1 VSVATFRP
9 SRSLLPGITP
19 PTQRGFSS
27 RLIGDVI
34 VDLGFASRAAVDAAV
49 TAARASGKPTGQM
62 LVSEGTLTAE
72 QLSRVVAE
80 RFGMEHVDL
89 LEFPVDESAMRLVPM
104 DVARRYEALP
114 IAFDDSTL
122 MVAMSEPRNVQAA
135 DDIALLT
142 GYAVRPVIAASAH
155 IEHLLNRV
163 DPVADFVEEASLES
177 EPMGPPESEEIV
189 EDASA
194 APVVRLVHSLL
205 QQAIQRGASDVHFTP
220 ADGALRGQ
228 LRIDGVLVNTATVPR
243 RMVPGVVS
251 RIKIMAD
258 LDIGER
264 RAPQDGRMSVTI
276 AGRPVDVRVV
286 TLPLAGGESVVMRIL
301 DRPSGVPELD
311 RLGMPEPERVRLER
325 ACRRTHGA
333 ILVCGPTGAG
343 KSTTLYAALGVTNT
357 GERSIITIEDP
368 VEYRMDGIKQM
379 PVNPKAGVTF
389 STGLRAVLRADPDIV
404 MVGEVRD
411 RETAQIAIEA
421 ALTGHLVL
429 SSLHTT
435 DVPGAITRLI
445 EMGIEPFLVASA
457 LRCVVAQRLARR
469 LCDECK
475 RPVRLSATALQASG
489 YPAASDLDAFEPVG
503 CARCGETGY
512 RGRVG
517 LYEVLDVD
525 EQLHDMILDR
535 ASGNELGAAGQAS
548 GMRPLR
554 EVALEFV
561 AAGVTSATEVARVL
575 GT

>member
-1 VSVATFRP
+1 VTGTTAPAPRQLPRGLTAP
-9 SRSLLPGITP
+9 S
-19 PTQRGFSS
+19 QRGFSS

-34 VDLGFASRAAVDAAV
+34 VDLGFASRAAVDSAV
-49 TAARASGKPTGQM
+49 AAARASGTPTGQM
-62 LVSEGTLTAE
+62 LLAQGTLTPE

-80 RFGMEHVDL
+80 RFGMDHVDL
-89 LEFPVDESAMRLVPM
+89 LEFAVDEGAMRMVST

-114 IAFDDSTL
+114 IAFDDTTL
-122 MVAMSEPRNVQAA
+122 MVAMAEPRNVQAA

-155 IEHLLNRV
+155 IEHLLSRV
-163 DPVADFVEEASLES
+163 NPVADLVEDDGLDLDAA
-177 EPMGPPESEEIV
+177 GPPESEELV
-189 EDASA
+189 EDAAA
-194 APVVRLVHSLL
+194 APVVRLVHSIL
-205 QQAIQRGASDVHFTP
+205 QQAIARGASDVHFTP
-220 ADGALRGQ
+220 SDGALRGQ
-228 LRIDGVLVNTATVPR
+228 FRIDGVLVNTATVPR
-243 RMVPGVVS
+243 RMVLGVIS

-264 RAPQDGRMSVTI
+264 RAPQDGRMSVTV

-301 DRPSGVPELD
+301 DRPSGVPDLD
-311 RLGMPEPERVRLER
+311 GLGMPGHERERLER

-333 ILVCGPTGAG
+333 VLVCGPTGAG
-343 KSTTLYAALGVTNT
+343 KSTTLYAALGIANT

-389 STGLRAVLRADPDIV
+389 STGLRSVLRADPDIV

-435 DVPGAITRLI
+435 DAAGAITRLI

-469 LCDECK
+469 LCEECR
-475 RPVRLSATALQASG
+475 RPVHLTAAALQSSG
-489 YPAASDLDAFEPVG
+489 FDVDGDIDSFEPHG
-503 CARCGETGY
+503 CARCNDTGY
-512 RGRVG
+512 KGRVG

-525 EQLHDMILDR
+525 EDMHDMILGR
-535 ASGNELGAAGQAS
+535 ASGNDLAEAGAS
-548 GMRPLR
+548 RGMRSLR
-554 EVALEFV
+554 QVGLEYV
-561 AAGVTSATEVARVL
+561 RAGVTSASEVARVL
-575 GT
+575 GG